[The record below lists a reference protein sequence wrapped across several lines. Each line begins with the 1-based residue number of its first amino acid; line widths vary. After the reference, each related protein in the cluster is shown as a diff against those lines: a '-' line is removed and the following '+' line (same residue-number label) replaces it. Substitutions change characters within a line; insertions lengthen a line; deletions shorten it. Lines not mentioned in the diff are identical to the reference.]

1 MVAPTLFPFLVL
13 VYGFTW
19 RQASAETCGAGR
31 YCSGENWAGT
41 NECSDCPA
49 GSYCPGQ
56 SDDRWALNCWK
67 VFLRDGTRILYYML
81 GRKVSEQY
89 GTSVGATSSD
99 TCRGCPDE
107 GQASIAGSTECYDK
121 PLPLFVFYD
130 GECDEQKAYNGNY
143 DVMGITAS
151 GRYYYK
157 KKDEERFIYWDPYC
171 DGAYSTPLWVF
182 DDSEPSLTEEGDLHE
197 DQDCIFEGH
206 IESVQIFPPIGENI
220 WYTQCGDEP
229 YMNLPITISTTCP
242 EGEEP
247 TTSGELKCVPCP
259 SGSYS
264 GASASLCVPCE
275 AGKHLIS
282 STTLVEAEACASC
295 PDGQISWEGS
305 EFCVTPTHTWD
316 FRGCNT
322 GEEVG
327 DSSEGSSLVATPLVA
342 TPMNE
347 ATCSADGIS
356 LDGSNDFINIT
367 PWKWGGTV
375 SFEVYVKYNSFN
387 NWSRIFDFGNGE
399 NSDNVVLSNE
409 GTKSTVAWEVRQ
421 ESTNKDLLTSNFDS
435 STWTHFVVTVSGTNM
450 TVYKNGVLVETQ
462 TDGHEPNVLT
472 RTQHWLGRSAW
483 FSNGYFDGTIAYV
496 KIWHR
501 EELQQLDVTDLY
513 APYNT
518 AHHFWDFRGCT
529 TGSPVTDSIAKD
541 LVATPKN
548 GAACKPDGIS
558 LDGNNDHVDIDDWEW
573 GDSTSIEV
581 YIKYDAFNSNSPVFD
596 FGKGQENDN
605 VFLWNSGATSS
616 IEWGIFRGST
626 CKYIG
631 EGNFESYTWAHLVLT
646 ASGTSMKMY
655 KNGALVRSK
664 ADGHEPN
671 VLTRTRHWLGRSTHE
686 QGNDFDGTIAYVK
699 VWHGVELQQSDVTDL
714 YAPHNTAHHFWDF
727 RGCSTGSVTD
737 SIAGDLVATRNGAS
751 CSAGGISF
759 DGSDDHV
766 GISEWEWGGTTS
778 FEIYVKYNSF
788 KENSRVFDFG
798 KDDDDDE
805 NVYLSNHEDTS
816 KIHLRVYVEEN
827 MFGWDTYSSLK
838 TSYFDSYTWAHVIV
852 TVSGA
857 GGSKGATK
865 MYKNENTNHFDGT
878 IAYIKVWHGV
888 ELQQSD
894 VTNLYAPLNT
904 AHHMWDFRGCTTG
917 SPVIDS
923 IAKYLKALPQNGPSC
938 SADGISLDGKNDYVS
953 INNWEWGGVVSF
965 EMYIQQNERSDL
977 DPKYILDFRGEYF
990 QSVRLYSSA
999 YNTGES
1005 KLNLSINGGYLA
1017 TSDLGI
1023 YAWTQVVVTSNGG
1036 DMKIYV
1042 NGGLEKTISNGKT
1055 LPIRTST
1062 NNFLGRAYNSDSTW
1076 DKFGGTIAY
1085 LKIWHG
1091 VELTESDVSSSYRC
1105 PAGEFGNLIAGC
1117 EICPT
1122 GQYSVYPNTRTCM
1135 KCAGGKS
1142 TIESNSTYHHDEP
1155 SDCIL
1160 CNLGE
1165 YSYEGEACITCKAGE
1180 YTGSVLEPCKIC
1192 DAGKYSAESSPQCTN
1207 CPAGKYNAD
1216 RATSRT
1222 YHTPNSCHACP
1233 VGKFLEDA
1241 GIIAEEHD
1249 DSTDCKSCV
1258 EDTYSD
1264 NEEDGAASCTPC
1276 EVGKNS
1282 PTGSKVCSS
1291 CPFGFDCRNGNPTAC
1306 PAGRY
1311 SNGYTQETDAPCQLC
1326 EKGFSCPGSTK
1337 ENVCPAGSH
1346 APEQALEE
1354 CLACPKGKYQGDAG
1368 QDKCLGCLAGYF
1380 CPERTVHPIP
1390 CGSVALFCPPNS
1402 TIVQAVGVGNY
1413 TTGATETTREGE
1425 AICEAGFACVGGEK
1439 KNCDGAGEYSQ
1450 PGSGFW
1456 TYTDTGG
1463 VGIEACF
1470 SCKEGFFSAD
1480 PGSSTCYTCEP
1491 GKYTNVDQTG
1501 CLLCPAGQISG
1512 VAASSCSE
1520 CEIGKY
1526 AEGKGNAW
1534 CKFCDDDEALIGS
1547 VTVGK
1552 GTTSSSGCICPA
1564 GDYVNQGDGE
1574 NFCKNVPEGVK
1585 MNVEAMTVVNLN
1597 VSRGFWRTD
1606 NSSYDVLQC
1615 LAPEHCIGGSDPERQ
1630 CKEGH
1635 TGPLCAVCVDG
1646 YASTGSGMF
1655 LKCSSCTNGDPVT
1668 TITIW
1673 IFAFIFIIFLMIG
1686 ISLFYFSKIKD
1697 RESLVSNSTVFHSK
1711 VDKFLEF
1718 YVQARPYAKIM
1729 LSYWQVDYSIYCAS
1743 DEHLMYELYAKVC
1756 ILIYPM
1762 GIPLMYIWLLRRA
1775 RKCLDPGQKHR
1786 EGRYGID
1793 EGMRRA
1799 IEERERR
1806 EEDDPQ
1812 IRSLAFL
1819 YDSYEPKFYWFEVV
1833 ETLRKLML
1841 SGGLVLLGPGTVSQV
1856 IISIFICLASI
1867 RIFSGCEP
1875 YIEYKV
1881 DVFMEMSQWQI
1892 FFVMFAALLIRVDD
1906 MLGEAGTKLK
1916 KKKIFDA
1923 ILLATQ
1929 CLAPAVLILMILFKG
1944 KDIVV
1949 KLVTKISKSRSNS
1962 KNKNEN
1968 ESGVE
1973 GGGTQLTEF
1982 KGNVVISGR
1991 QNSQF
1996 EVDNP
2001 LASSEKLRK
2010 ATMKVDSKN
2019 GLLAVA
2025 KT

>member
-1 MVAPTLFPFLVL
+1 MSE
-13 VYGFTW
+13 
-19 RQASAETCGAGR
+19 R
-31 YCSGENWAGT
+31 
-41 NECSDCPA
+41 
-49 GSYCPGQ
+49 
-56 SDDRWALNCWK
+56 K

-182 DDSEPSLTEEGDLHE
+182 DDSEPSLTEEGDLH
-197 DQDCIFEGH
+197 
-206 IESVQIFPPIGENI
+206 
-220 WYTQCGDEP
+220 
-229 YMNLPITISTTCP
+229 
-242 EGEEP
+242 
-247 TTSGELKCVPCP
+247 
-259 SGSYS
+259 
-264 GASASLCVPCE
+264 

-626 CKYIG
+626 YKYIG

-965 EMYIQQNERSDL
+965 EMYIKQNERSDL

-1062 NNFLGRAYNSDSTW
+1062 NNFLGRAYNSDSTS

-1142 TIESNSTYHHDEP
+1142 TIESNSTHHHDEP

-1249 DSTDCKSCV
+1249 DSTDS
-1258 EDTYSD
+1258 
-1264 NEEDGAASCTPC
+1264 
-1276 EVGKNS
+1276 
-1282 PTGSKVCSS
+1282 
-1291 CPFGFDCRNGNPTAC
+1291 
-1306 PAGRY
+1306 
-1311 SNGYTQETDAPCQLC
+1311 
-1326 EKGFSCPGSTK
+1326 
-1337 ENVCPAGSH
+1337 
-1346 APEQALEE
+1346 
-1354 CLACPKGKYQGDAG
+1354 
-1368 QDKCLGCLAGYF
+1368 
-1380 CPERTVHPIP
+1380 
-1390 CGSVALFCPPNS
+1390 
-1402 TIVQAVGVGNY
+1402 VGVGNY

-1450 PGSGFW
+1450 PGSGFCKKCSTGKFYNETANDCGLCPKNTFASSGASNIIGCQECPAW
-1456 TYTDTGG
+1456 GHSQPGSGFCEQCTAGEFYNETSFECELCPKNTFAISGANNITGCKPCDDGGYSKPGSGYCAQCSSGKYHNETSNMCELCPKNTFTISGASNFTGCERCPNGGHSQPGSGYCEHCSSGLYHNEASNECDKCPAGTYTDTGG

-1635 TGPLCAVCVDG
+1635 TGPLCAV
-1646 YASTGSGMF
+1646 
-1655 LKCSSCTNGDPVT
+1655 
-1668 TITIW
+1668 
-1673 IFAFIFIIFLMIG
+1673 
-1686 ISLFYFSKIKD
+1686 
-1697 RESLVSNSTVFHSK
+1697 
-1711 VDKFLEF
+1711 DKFLEF

-1729 LSYWQVDYSIYCAS
+1729 LSYWQVVGALAFNFDLGFPPLFSIIFMTFISSIVNLEFLNMLPLGCVMNTNYHDTLLSYTLIPFLIGLCMIIAYRILKSKGNIGASNTVFGWFLFMTFLILPSVSTKILYTFACRDFDGTYGSFLKVDYSIYCAS